1 MCLILFLTTVLPG
14 VYMFLFIKYK
24 YDTTNY
30 CIDYDTVTMI
40 CSVWMV
46 TWIRSKLF
54 KRLFNT
60 TTCNNIGTGMNSLL
74 LYTWLVF

>member
-14 VYMFLFIKYK
+14 ISMLLFIKYK

-40 CSVWMV
+40 YSIWMV

-54 KRLFNT
+54 KRLFST
-60 TTCNNIGTGMNSLL
+60 ATCNNIGTRMISLL